1 MEQNVLLKKENFF
14 AVDIAKFILAFCVIS
29 IHTYYDFFKSAIAN
43 TIIGSVIIRFAVPFF
58 FVASGFF
65 FFRGIIFENGKIKK
79 CPENRAKLFGFIKR
93 IFLLYVIWAVIYF
106 AFEAFTYIDANLPLT
121 ALVKTYATTFF
132 FKGISRP
139 FWYLV
144 FMIYAIIILY
154 LLLRFLNIKIVGG
167 VVAAIFVLFLY
178 FYTYRARIGTDFLA
192 GVLQKMMTVDIPFI
206 GTRFHLYMLYAA
218 LSFLFAGLLC
228 VYLKDKISKT
238 LSGILLLI
246 SIVLSIAENVFM
258 DVILPKPTSGRDPSY
273 SLFLLPVAL
282 FGFIFLSK
290 IKLKGNPRI
299 FSFFRNGSS
308 FIYCVH
314 MLVIMVFNFLTNRQF
329 DNKPIL
335 FFIISGLTL
344 ALTLIIVPLSSK
356 LKFLKKLF

>member
-29 IHTYYDFFKSAIAN
+29 IHTYCDFFNSAIAN
-43 TIIGSVIIRFAVPFF
+43 TIISSVIVRFAVPFF
-58 FVASGFF
+58 FVASGYF

-106 AFEAFTYIDANLPLT
+106 VFELYTYIDANLPIT
-121 ALVKTYATTFF
+121 ALIKSYATSFF
-132 FKGISRP
+132 FKGVSRP

-144 FMIYAIIILY
+144 FMIYAIVILY

-167 VVAAIFVLFLY
+167 VVAVVYIVFLY
-178 FYTYRARIGTDFLA
+178 SYTYRLRIGTEFLA
-192 GVLQKMMTVDIPFI
+192 DVLRAVMSIKIPFVDM
-206 GTRFHLYMLYAA
+206 RFHFYLVCAA
-218 LSFLFAGLLC
+218 FSFLFAGLLC
-228 VYLKDKISKT
+228 VGLRDKISKR

-246 SIVLSIAENVFM
+246 SIALSIAENVLM
-258 DVILPKPTSGRDPSY
+258 DIFLPKPENWIDASY
-273 SLFLLPVAL
+273 SFFFMPVAF

-290 IKLKGNPRI
+290 IKLKCNPRI
-299 FSFFRNGSS
+299 FSFFRNGST

-314 MLVIMVFNFLTNRQF
+314 MLVIMVFNFLTNRQL